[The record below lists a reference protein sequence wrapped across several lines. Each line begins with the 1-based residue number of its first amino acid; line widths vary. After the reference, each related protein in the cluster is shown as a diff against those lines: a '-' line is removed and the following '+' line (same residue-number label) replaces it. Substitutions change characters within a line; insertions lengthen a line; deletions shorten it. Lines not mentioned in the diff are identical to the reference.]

1 MTKDEILKIKEH
13 IEIHA
18 RKEPHAIKITK
29 ILRKAVAELEYLAE
43 LEKEYTKLLEQCT
56 NLGAALSTEYA
67 IEERL
72 KAKLVE
78 AKEIIE
84 NIIRTTWGEGWNYSL
99 DWKVKAEQF
108 LSDNKQEK

>member
-1 MTKDEILKIKEH
+1 MTKDEISKIKEY

-43 LEKEYTKLLEQCT
+43 LEKEYTKLLEQYT
-56 NLGAALSTEYA
+56 NFGAALNTEYT
-67 IEERL
+67 IEEQL

-84 NIIRTTWGEGWNYSL
+84 NIVRVTWGEGWNYSL
-99 DWKVKAEQF
+99 DWKIKAEQF
-108 LSDNKQEK
+108 LEETN

>member
-56 NLGAALSTEYA
+56 NFGAAFSTEYA
-67 IEERL
+67 IEEQL

-78 AKEIIE
+78 AKEIIK
-84 NIIRTTWGEGWNYSL
+84 NIIRATWGEGWNYSL

-108 LSDNKQEK
+108 LSDSK